1 MCISR
6 PFTFHNHVH
15 RPHTRK
21 QGCSV
26 AWEHS
31 CTVALGPCGIAAL
44 EPLCRLALG
53 PGGKP
58 VGEPDGIVAWALG
71 DTAPLA
77 PGGLLGGT
85 VGEALGCTPPWES
98 AWECFC
104 MTGGESAW
112 GPGDTAAWEPG
123 GTAALAPA

>member
-44 EPLCRLALG
+44 EPWCRLALG

-85 VGEALGCTPPWES
+85 VG
-98 AWECFC
+98 
-104 MTGGESAW
+104 
-112 GPGDTAAWEPG
+112 TAAWEPG
-123 GTAALAPA
+123 GTAALAPAWLPGVGPCGNFCGI